1 MLGRRSFPFLG
12 RCLFSGAQGGYP
24 TISTGSASIRMM
36 FSPQP
41 AVGWSPFM
49 PGNEPYYGAT
59 DAPLK
64 YTLGRYDFEVGV
76 SSGGEVAPQIDETRM
91 YNNFE
96 DFLCDFILGDFAQ
109 KKQREVCV
117 TRRGDDLLGKGL
129 EILIALLR
137 SWCGTILLWIFPSIF
152 FDVGARLR
160 KGGDFNCDVH

>member
-1 MLGRRSFPFLG
+1 MRLG
-12 RCLFSGAQGGYP
+12 CT
-24 TISTGSASIRMM
+24 TILR
-36 FSPQP
+36 
-41 AVGWSPFM
+41 
-49 PGNEPYYGAT
+49 
-59 DAPLK
+59 
-64 YTLGRYDFEVGV
+64 
-76 SSGGEVAPQIDETRM
+76 
-91 YNNFE
+91 

-160 KGGDFNCDVH
+160 KGGDFNCDVHQISVFVFGPIVIRVEFV